1 MLFKATRLHV
11 LIWLAYTPQLFDSS
25 ASVISS
31 RSASSATRALNS
43 AEWFLLF
50 VISDRLSSQSIYLNK
65 CSETLRPPLCPL
77 HKKMD
82 CSNWELLSKHLLN
95 IACLAQ
101 KFASP
106 FDGSKLVEATGILH
120 DVGKARPAFQKN

>member
-1 MLFKATRLHV
+1 
-11 LIWLAYTPQLFDSS
+11 
-25 ASVISS
+25 
-31 RSASSATRALNS
+31 
-43 AEWFLLF
+43 
-50 VISDRLSSQSIYLNK
+50 
-65 CSETLRPPLCPL
+65 
-77 HKKMD
+77 MD

-120 DVGKARPAFQKN
+120 DVGKARPAFQKKLNGETNAETHSSEGAKYACDDQSGLGL